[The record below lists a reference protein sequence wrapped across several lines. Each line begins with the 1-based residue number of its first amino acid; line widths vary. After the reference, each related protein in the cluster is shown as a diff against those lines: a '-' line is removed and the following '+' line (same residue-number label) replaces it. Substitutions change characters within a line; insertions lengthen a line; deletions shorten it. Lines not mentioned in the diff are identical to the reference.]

1 MFEWKDAASWL
12 WILILGLIKVLWS
25 KQEERFNKIEES
37 MYTKS
42 SAIDRQTAV
51 SELLEARRLDILH
64 LHQKIDEVS
73 GRLDGKVDKL
83 KDDMNK
89 GFSDLK
95 DILLKR

>member
-12 WILILGLIKVLWS
+12 WVGVLGLIKILWS
-25 KQEERFNKIEES
+25 KQEDRFNKIEET

-42 SAIDRQTAV
+42 SAVERQSTV
-51 SELLEARRLDILH
+51 SELLEARRVDILH

-73 GRLDGKVDKL
+73 HRLDGKVDKM

-89 GFSDLK
+89 GFNDVK

>member
-1 MFEWKDAASWL
+1 MAELKEVAGWL
-12 WILILGLIKVLWS
+12 WLAVLALIKLLWS
-25 KQEERFNKIEES
+25 KQEQRFKQIEET

-42 SAIDRQTAV
+42 AAAERQVSV
-51 SELLEARRLDILH
+51 SELLEARRVDILH

-73 GRLDGKVDKL
+73 HRLDGKVDKM

>member
-12 WILILGLIKVLWS
+12 WVLILGLIKVLWT
-25 KQEERFNKIEES
+25 KQEERFLKIEES

-42 SAIDRQTAV
+42 SAFERQTSV

-64 LHQKIDEVS
+64 LHQKIDETS
-73 GRLDGKVDKL
+73 TRLDGKIDKL

-95 DILLKR
+95 DILLK